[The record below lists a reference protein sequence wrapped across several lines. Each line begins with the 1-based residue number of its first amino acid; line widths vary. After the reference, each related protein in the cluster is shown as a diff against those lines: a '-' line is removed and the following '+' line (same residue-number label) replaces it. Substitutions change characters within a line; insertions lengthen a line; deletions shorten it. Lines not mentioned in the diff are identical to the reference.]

1 MQQQRYFFT
10 LLLLTLSPLFLN
22 AQASSDPTHNL
33 QTISFG
39 SCNNQAKPQAMWQF
53 VLQNDP
59 DLWVWLGDNIYGDS
73 ENMTVM
79 ALKYAK
85 LKRNREYIRL
95 ENHCPVIGTWD
106 DHDYGLNDGGKEH
119 RVKKQSQRE
128 FFNFFSI
135 PVSDPIRKQEGVYRS
150 YFFGEGDRKVKVIL
164 LDTRYFRDSLEV
176 RGQARDKYCVANKEG
191 DILGEA
197 QWAWLE
203 QELAN
208 SDAAI
213 NLLCTSIQFIP
224 TQHNF
229 EKWANFPKART
240 RLFKLITATQPNK
253 LIILS
258 GDRHIAEVSR
268 FDLEGLNYPLYEIT
282 SSGITHTWHEER
294 EEENRYR
301 QGDLIIRKNF
311 GLLRIDWS
319 AKGKPKVITEIRG
332 LGNELFLQERLQW
345 E

>member
-1 MQQQRYFFT
+1 MQQQRYFLALF
-10 LLLLTLSPLFLN
+10 LLTLSSLCLN
-22 AQASSDPTHNL
+22 AQVSDPARNL

-39 SCNNQAKPQAMWQF
+39 SCNNQAKPQPMWQF

-73 ENMTVM
+73 ENMKVM
-79 ALKYAK
+79 ALKYNK
-85 LKRNREYIRL
+85 QKRNPEYVKLRK
-95 ENHCPVIGTWD
+95 HCPIIGTWD

-119 RVKKQSQRE
+119 RVKRKSQHE
-128 FFNFFSI
+128 FFNFFNV
-135 PVSDPIRKQEGVYRS
+135 PATDPIRKQEGVYQS
-150 YFFGEGDRKVKVIL
+150 YFFGEGARKVKVIL
-164 LDTRYFRDSLEV
+164 LDTRYFRDSLQV
-176 RGQARDKYCVANKEG
+176 MGQARKKYCVANQEG

-229 EKWANFPKART
+229 EKWANFPKARA
-240 RLFKLITATQPNK
+240 RLFQLITATQPNK
-253 LIILS
+253 LILLS

-268 FDLEGLNYPLYEIT
+268 FDLEGLDYPLYEIT
-282 SSGITHTWHEER
+282 SSGITHTWHEVR
-294 EEENRYR
+294 EEDNRYR
-301 QGDLIIRKNF
+301 QGELIIRRNF
-311 GLLRIDWS
+311 GLLRIDWRNED
-319 AKGKPKVITEIRG
+319 APKVITEIRG
-332 LGNELFLQERLQW
+332 LGNKLFLQEYLEW
-345 E
+345 